1 MPVKN
6 LRIASSCK
14 ITKLFLNKKI
24 FYYLCPLMNKIYLYI
39 LYFIVVSHSLLSL
52 FSCNGTKFVGDGEL
66 LLTHNGVTST
76 DPTVPVSSLAQYI
89 KQSPNTKW
97 FSSLKVP
104 LGIYSLSGTD
114 TTKRVNRLLRKWG
127 EAPVVLDTVKQQQS
141 IVSLRQAIRNAGYL
155 DAEVTAHNTVKG
167 KKVRVNYI
175 VTPGPRYTLRHLTY
189 NIADNVIDS
198 LLRSSYLHEG
208 GLREGTPFSVNALYE
223 ERSRITNWL
232 SERGYLYFNKEAI
245 TFHVDSSRQ
254 ERLAD
259 VNMNIG
265 LYRRSSSEPLANH
278 PRYYI
283 HGVTY
288 HSPSGE
294 LPLRARTLDIN
305 TLLRTGEVYKES
317 NVQKTYSKFSRLG
330 AIRSTN
336 IRFSE
341 TPPSHM
347 ASQPSQLSPG
357 ADSLAFVRHGALARN
372 AGMHPLYADIMLS
385 QRKTHSIQVQPEG
398 TNTAGDFGAALSVTY
413 ENRNVFGGSET
424 FSLQARGAFEAI
436 KGLEGYQND
445 NFVEYS
451 FEGKLTFPEFVIPGI
466 SRDFQR
472 RHSARTELLL
482 SYNRQNRPEF
492 HRRVFTGTWRYRW
505 QASSGRIGYQYDF
518 LDLNYVSMPWISDT
532 FKHDYLD
539 SSTNRNAILRYNYEN
554 LLIMKMGFGFT
565 YNDGRHFLKLN
576 VETAGNTL
584 AGAARLFKFSKN
596 EEGQYKFALVAFA
609 QYVKFDADYTRL
621 FTLDH
626 RNSLAL
632 HARIGVAVPYGNS
645 SILPFEK
652 RYFSGGANSVRGW
665 SVRELGPGRY
675 RGTDGRIDFINQT
688 GDMRID
694 LNAELRTNLFWKF
707 QGALFIDAGNVWTL
721 RDYTDQP
728 GGVFTLRSLYDEMA
742 VAYGL
747 GLRLN
752 FNYFLLRLDLGMKAV
767 NPNYTTSREH
777 FPITNPNFSRDYAL
791 HFAVGLPF

>member
-1 MPVKN
+1 
-6 LRIASSCK
+6 
-14 ITKLFLNKKI
+14 
-24 FYYLCPLMNKIYLYI
+24 MNKISLYI
-39 LYFIVVSHSLLSL
+39 VYSVVVLLSMQS
-52 FSCNGTKFVGDGEL
+52 FMSCNSTKFVGEDEL
-66 LLTHNGVTST
+66 LLTHSRVTST
-76 DPTVPVSSLAQYI
+76 DSAIPVGTLAQYV

-97 FSSLKVP
+97 FSFLKVP
-104 LGIYSLSGTD
+104 LAIYSMSGTD
-114 TTKRVNRLLRKWG
+114 TTRRVNRLLRKWG
-127 EAPVVLDTVKQQQS
+127 EAPVVLDTVMQQQS
-141 IVSLRQAIRNAGYL
+141 IVSLRQAIRNSGYL
-155 DAEVTAHNTVKG
+155 DAEVTARNTVKG
-167 KKVRVNYI
+167 KKVKVNYV

-189 NIADNVIDS
+189 NIADIVIDS

-208 GLREGTPFSVNALYE
+208 GLRVGTPFSVNALYE

-254 ERLAD
+254 EHLAD

-305 TLLRTGEVYKES
+305 TLLRAGDTYCES
-317 NVQKTYSKFSRLG
+317 NVQRTYSRFSRLG

-341 TPPSHM
+341 TPPTL
-347 ASQPSQLSPG
+347 ASSLSAETAVV
-357 ADSLAFVRHGALARN
+357 ADSLTVRGTESATPIS
-372 AGMHPLYADIMLS
+372 GMRPLYADIMLS
-385 QRKTHSIQVQPEG
+385 QRKTHSIQLQPEG
-398 TNTAGDFGAALSVTY
+398 TNTAGDFGAAMSVTY

-424 FSLQARGAFEAI
+424 FTLQARGAFEAI
-436 KGLEGYQND
+436 KGLEGYQRD
-445 NFVEYS
+445 NYVEYS
-451 FEGKLTFPEFVIPGI
+451 FEGKLAFPEFVIPGI
-466 SRDFQR
+466 SRNFQR

-505 QASSGRIGYQYDF
+505 QAASGRVGYQYDF

-565 YNDGRHFLKLN
+565 YNDGRHFLKVN

-596 EEGQYKFALVAFA
+596 DEGQYKFALVAFA
-609 QYVKFDADYTRL
+609 QYAKVDADYTRL

-675 RGTDGRIDFINQT
+675 RGSDGRIDFINQT

-721 RDYTDQP
+721 RDYADQP

-742 VAYGL
+742 VAYGM

-777 FPITNPNFSRDYAL
+777 FPITHPNFSRDYAL